1 MSTAAVVSHVI
12 EPNRIRYVGRFK
24 DVHLRKV
31 TMKKLLVIVVGLVFV
46 AASCAPGGAIILPT
60 EAPAPADSPAVPTEA
75 QRPTATAEVQETA
88 PAAASRT
95 SSDEAVTTSATR
107 TRDFQPQLERISID
121 LNEVVTLLPPDAI
134 PAILPERARDI
145 MVSAAEAETTGIDPN
160 VQVLGVEING
170 ESRAYPI
177 PYLSAHEIVNDTVG
191 GRQIAVTW

>member
-1 MSTAAVVSHVI
+1 
-12 EPNRIRYVGRFK
+12 
-24 DVHLRKV
+24 
-31 TMKKLLVIVVGLVFV
+31 MKKLPVIVVGLAFV
-46 AASCAPGGAIILPT
+46 AASCATVQPIM
-60 EAPAPADSPAVPTEA
+60 EEPAPVDSPVVPTEA
-75 QRPTATAEVQETA
+75 QPPTVTAEIQE
-88 PAAASRT
+88 PT
-95 SSDEAVTTSATR
+95 SEATSQIFSDEAVAAGATG

-134 PAILPERARDI
+134 PAVLPERARDI
-145 MVSAAEAETTGIDPN
+145 MVSAAEAETTGIDPS

>member
-1 MSTAAVVSHVI
+1 
-12 EPNRIRYVGRFK
+12 
-24 DVHLRKV
+24 
-31 TMKKLLVIVVGLVFV
+31 MKKLPVIVVGLALV
-46 AASCAPGGAIILPT
+46 AASCAPGGATIQPT
-60 EAPAPADSPAVPTEA
+60 EEPAPANSPAAPTEA
-75 QRPTATAEVQETA
+75 QRSTATAEVQEATS
-88 PAAASRT
+88 AAT
-95 SSDEAVTTSATR
+95 SQTLSDEAVTASATG

-145 MVSAAEAETTGIDPN
+145 MVSAAEAETTGIDPS

-170 ESRAYPI
+170 DSRAYPI